1 MNSMTPKQVQFE
13 VGLTRTSIAATFITV
28 TFFLWSIA
36 SVLSDG
42 IEQGDLFGFTEAC
55 LFLLL
60 VGFLISG
67 NCGYQLA
74 RLAYLKRWL
83 IHVPATRNELMT
95 SFVGAAAPPLTI
107 LVPSYKEEVEVVR
120 QTLLS
125 AALQEYPHK
134 RVVLLLDNPPNP
146 STPADCESL
155 LAAQS
160 LPAELH
166 AVLNDMA
173 HYFESLQA
181 QFMLRQQAG
190 LSDLRK
196 EYIALADAYRRAS
209 RWFNEQADRSPGK
222 THSDT
227 WFTENI
233 LREPGRRYE
242 ERAAYWEC
250 HAMAVS
256 PESAPQEDRL
266 LGEYGRLASVF
277 QADLTVFERKR
288 YQNLSHELNKAM
300 NLNSYLGVM
309 GKRLHEVPHETG
321 LLLEETTNLHRSC
334 VIPDS
339 PYVITLDA
347 DSLILPDYAIRLV
360 QIMEQ
365 PGNERLA
372 VAQTPYSA
380 IPNAPGLLERTAGA
394 TTDIQ
399 YLLHQGF
406 TYFGA
411 TFWVGANAL
420 LRKAALEDICVEE
433 LTTHGLIRRY
443 IQDRTVI
450 EDTESTVDLMARGW
464 RLFNYP
470 ERLAYSATPG
480 DFGSL
485 IIQRGRWA
493 NGGLLILPKLLR
505 YLRQVSKT
513 PVIAVQ
519 SFYQLHYLTSLALS
533 PLSVLLLLLLPFSSK
548 LMTIWL
554 SLTAVPYF
562 LLYARDLS
570 ILRYRGV
577 MDFVRVYTLNLL
589 LLPVHLGGA
598 MKSVQQLLTGE
609 KIPFRRTP
617 KVLGRTSAPALYVA
631 FEYGLLL
638 LCCVTGLFYV
648 SESRWISA
656 TFALVN
662 GALYAYAIAS
672 FIGFSESLQDL
683 LPAWHSLVRRRL
695 VPSVEAVAPYVVGN
709 TSYALRVPA
718 LLRNLR
724 SQGSLYL
731 TLSSGC
737 ALLAVFA
744 PVALLRGMDAAVSPV
759 HVENRKPG
767 TTEWVLTHP
776 ALHHEIEGYASLT
789 SVNRGNELKLF
800 VNTVAD
806 YYTVEIYRMGWYQ
819 GTGARMVAGPIRR
832 KGQMQPPPTTDLS
845 TGLIECRWE
854 NPLILAIPY
863 NQSDATDWASGV
875 YLAKLTAEPTGEQ
888 SYIIFVVRDDA
899 RPSTYLVQSSV
910 TTFQAY
916 NNWGG
921 KSLYAFNSVGEQA
934 AKVSFNRPYAISP
947 LPLAAPGVGAGDF
960 LTSNSIPVDYPASAA
975 GWEYNMVRW
984 LEREGYDVTYA
995 TNIDVHARPDILAS
1009 HQAFLSVG
1017 HDEYWSWEMRRHV
1030 EQARDQGTHVGFF
1043 SANTCYWQI
1052 RLESS
1057 RLTGAP
1063 DRTIVAYKENAPWH
1077 DPLQKDQDP
1086 TNDYLV
1092 TTKWRNSPVNRPEAT
1107 LIGSMFIETDT
1118 PVDGDFVIEDANH
1131 WVLNGTGLQQGDH
1144 LPGLLGYEVGGNQ
1157 SPTQPATHI
1166 VARAPLTQHEGIVT
1180 VYTTANGAIV
1190 FSTGSMQWS
1199 WGLDNYNAPA
1209 LRKSVFSPAAQHI
1222 TRNVLARFSR
1232 KDVAA
1237 TSSRQTSIQAQFW
1250 ATVP

>member
-1 MNSMTPKQVQFE
+1 MTPKQVQFE
-13 VGLTRTSIAATFITV
+13 VSLTRTTIAATLIAV
-28 TFFLWSIA
+28 TLFLWSIT
-36 SVLSDG
+36 SVFSDG
-42 IEQGDLFGFTEAC
+42 VEQGNLFGLLEGC

-60 VGFLISG
+60 VGFLTSG
-67 NCGYQLA
+67 NFGYQLA

-83 IHVPATRNELMT
+83 GHVPATRDELMQ
-95 SFVGAAAPPLTI
+95 SFVEPTPLLTI
-107 LVPSYKEEVEVVR
+107 LVPSYKEETDVIR

-125 AALQEYPHK
+125 AALQEYPRK

-146 STPADCESL
+146 RTPADRELL
-155 LAAQS
+155 LAARS

-166 AVLNDMA
+166 ALLDDQA
-173 HYFESLQA
+173 RYFEGLQA
-181 QFMLRQQAG
+181 QFMLRQQDG
-190 LSDLRK
+190 LSDLQK
-196 EYIALADAYRRAS
+196 EYVALAEAYRRTAQ
-209 RWFNEQADRSPGK
+209 WFNGQADRYPGK

-227 WFTENI
+227 WFAENM
-233 LREPGRRYE
+233 LRDPARRYE
-242 ERAAYWEC
+242 ERAAHWDR

-256 PESAPQEDRL
+256 EESAPQEHRL
-266 LGEYGRLASVF
+266 LGEYRCLAAIF
-277 QADLTVFERKR
+277 QVNITVFERKR

-309 GKRLHEVPHETG
+309 GQRLHEVQHESG
-321 LLLEETTNLHRSC
+321 LTLEETTDPDGSFA
-334 VIPDS
+334 IPDS

-347 DSLILPDYAIRLV
+347 DSLILPDYAIRLIHV
-360 QIMEQ
+360 MEQ

-380 IPNAPGLLERTAGA
+380 IPNAPALLERTAGA

-433 LTTHGLIRRY
+433 PTRQGLIRRY

-464 RLFNYP
+464 QLFNYP

-505 YLRQVSKT
+505 YLRQVSKS
-513 PVIAVQ
+513 PAIAAQ
-519 SFYQLHYLTSLALS
+519 SFYQLHYLTSLALA
-533 PLSVLLLLLLPFSSK
+533 PLSVLLLLALPFSSS
-548 LMTIWL
+548 LMTVWL

-562 LLYARDLS
+562 LLHARDLS
-570 ILRYRGV
+570 LLRYRGV
-577 MDFVRVYTLNLL
+577 VDFMRVYALNLM

-598 MKSVQQLLTGE
+598 LKSVQQLFTGE

-631 FEYGLLL
+631 LEYGLLL
-638 LCCVTGLFYV
+638 LCCIMGLLYA
-648 SESRWISA
+648 SQGRWISA
-656 TFALVN
+656 AFTLVN
-662 GALYAYAIAS
+662 GALYGYAIAS

-683 LPAWHSLVRRRL
+683 LPAWNSLQHQCL
-695 VPSVEAVAPYVVGN
+695 FPSVEAIGQRLADN
-709 TSYALRVPA
+709 KSYIWRVRA
-718 LLRNLR
+718 ILRNLR
-724 SQGSLYL
+724 AQGSLYL
-731 TLSSGC
+731 TLSSCC

-744 PVALLRGMDAAVSPV
+744 PVALLGGVDANVPPIQ
-759 HVENRKPG
+759 VENGKPG
-767 TTEWVLTHP
+767 TTEWVLTRP

-789 SVNRGNELKLF
+789 SVNRGDTLKLF
-800 VNTVAD
+800 VNTGAD
-806 YYTVEIYRMGWYQ
+806 FYTVQIYRMGWYQ
-819 GTGARMVAGPIRR
+819 GAGAREIAGPIRR
-832 KGQMQPPPTTDLS
+832 KGQVQPPPTTDPS

-854 NPLILAIPY
+854 NPLILAIPR

-875 YLAKLTAEPTGEQ
+875 YLAKLTAEPTGYQ
-888 SYIIFVVRDDA
+888 SYVIFVVRDDA
-899 RPSTYLVQSSV
+899 RSSTYLVQSSV

-921 KSLYAFNSVGEQA
+921 KSLYAFNSVGGQA

-947 LPLAAPGVGAGDF
+947 LPLASRGVGAGDF
-960 LTSNSIPVDYPASAA
+960 LTSNSFPIDYPASAA

-995 TNIDVHARPDILAS
+995 TNVDVHARPDLLVS

-1017 HDEYWSWEMRRHV
+1017 HDEYWSWDMRRHV
-1030 EQARDQGTHVGFF
+1030 ERARDQGTHVGFF
-1043 SANTCYWQI
+1043 SSNTCYWQI

-1057 RLTGAP
+1057 RLTGEP

-1077 DPLQKDQDP
+1077 DPLQIDQDP

-1092 TTKWRNSPVNRPEAT
+1092 TTKWRNPPVSRPEAA
-1107 LIGSMFIETDT
+1107 LIGSMFIETDD
-1118 PVDGDFVIEDANH
+1118 PVDGDFVIEDATH
-1131 WVLNGTGLQQGDH
+1131 WILNGTGLQRGDH
-1144 LPGLLGYEVGGNQ
+1144 LPGLLGYEVDGGRDL
-1157 SPTQPATHI
+1157 PQPSTRV
-1166 VARAPLTQHEGIVT
+1166 VARAPLARHDGTVT
-1180 VYTTANGAIV
+1180 VYNTANGAIV

-1199 WGLDNYNAPA
+1199 WGLDDYNVPS
-1209 LRKSVFSPAAQHI
+1209 LRKSVFSQAAQHM
-1222 TRNVLARFSR
+1222 TRNVLARFSG
-1232 KDVAA
+1232 KEVSTA
-1237 TSSRQTSIQAQFW
+1237 SSRQTSMPAQVGTK
-1250 ATVP
+1250 AP

>member
-1 MNSMTPKQVQFE
+1 MTAKQVQFE
-13 VGLTRTSIAATFITV
+13 VSLTRTTIAATLITV
-28 TFFLWSIA
+28 ALFLWSITT
-36 SVLSDG
+36 VLGDS
-42 IEQGDLFGFTEAC
+42 IAQGDHFGVTEAC

-60 VGFLISG
+60 AGFLILG
-67 NCGYQLA
+67 NFGYQLA
-74 RLAYLKRWL
+74 RLACLKRWL
-83 IHVPATRNELMT
+83 SHTPATRDELMT
-95 SFVGAAAPPLTI
+95 SLVGPAPLLTI
-107 LVPSYKEEVEVVR
+107 LVPSYKEETDVIR

-146 STPADCESL
+146 RTQEDREGL
-155 LAAQS
+155 LAARS

-166 AVLNDMA
+166 ALLDDTA
-173 HYFESLQA
+173 HYFEGLQA
-181 QFMLRQQAG
+181 QFMLRQQSG
-190 LSDLRK
+190 LSELQN
-196 EYIALADAYRRAS
+196 EYVALADAYRRAAQ
-209 RWFNEQADRSPGK
+209 WFNEQANGYPAK

-233 LREPGRRYE
+233 LREPARRYE
-242 ERAAYWEC
+242 ERAAHW
-250 HAMAVS
+250 HRQAMAHS
-256 PESAPQEDRL
+256 QESAPQEHRL
-266 LGEYGRLASVF
+266 LGEYRCLAAVF
-277 QADLTVFERKR
+277 QAEIIVFERKR

-309 GKRLHEVPHETG
+309 GTRLHEVEHETG
-321 LLLEETTNLHRSC
+321 LMLEETTDLHGSFL
-334 VIPDS
+334 IPDS

-347 DSLILPDYAIRLV
+347 DSLILPDYAIRLI

-433 LTTHGLIRRY
+433 PTKYGLIQRY

-513 PVIAVQ
+513 PAIAAQ

-533 PLSVLLLLLLPFSSK
+533 PLCVLLLLVLPFSSK
-548 LMTIWL
+548 LMTVWL
-554 SLTAVPYF
+554 SLTAAPYF

-577 MDFVRVYTLNLL
+577 IDFVRVYALNLL

-598 MKSVQQLLTGE
+598 LKSVQQLLTGE
-609 KIPFRRTP
+609 KIPFQRTP
-617 KVLGRTSAPALYVA
+617 KVLGRTSSPALYVA
-631 FEYGLLL
+631 LEYGLLL
-638 LCCVTGLFYV
+638 LCCVTGLLYA
-648 SESRWISA
+648 SQGRWISA
-656 TFALVN
+656 AFALVN
-662 GALYAYAIAS
+662 GALYGYAIAS

-683 LPAWHSLVRRRL
+683 LPAWNSLVPQRL
-695 VPSVEAVAPYVVGN
+695 APSVEAIEPRVVGN
-709 TSYALRVPA
+709 TSYVWRAQA
-718 LLRNLR
+718 MLRNLR
-724 SQGSLYL
+724 VQGSLYL
-731 TLSSGC
+731 ILSSGC

-744 PVALLRGMDAAVSPV
+744 PVALLRGMDTNVPPIQ
-759 HVENRKPG
+759 VENRKPG
-767 TTEWVLTHP
+767 TTEWVLTRP

-789 SVNRGNELKLF
+789 SVNRGDTLKLF
-800 VNTVAD
+800 VNTGAD
-806 YYTVEIYRMGWYQ
+806 FYTVQIYRMGWYQ
-819 GTGARMVAGPIRR
+819 GTGAREIAGPIRR
-832 KGQMQPPPTTDLS
+832 NGQVQPPPTTDLS

-854 NPLILAIPY
+854 NPLSLAIPH

-875 YLAKLTAEPTGEQ
+875 YLAKLTAEPTGYQ

-921 KSLYAFNSVGEQA
+921 KSLYAFNSVGGQA

-947 LPLAAPGVGAGDF
+947 LPLAAPGAGAGDF
-960 LTSNSIPVDYPASAA
+960 LTSNSFPIDYPASAA

-995 TNIDVHARPDILAS
+995 TNVDVHARPDLLAS

-1030 EQARDQGTHVGFF
+1030 ELARDQGTHVGFF

-1057 RLTGAP
+1057 RFTDEP
-1063 DRTIVAYKENAPWH
+1063 HRTIVAYKENAPWH
-1077 DPLQKDQDP
+1077 DPLQIDQDP

-1092 TTKWRNSPVNRPEAT
+1092 TTKWRNPPVNRPEAA
-1107 LIGSMFIETDT
+1107 LIGSMFIETDA
-1118 PVDGDFVIEDANH
+1118 PVDGDFVIEDATH
-1131 WVLNGTGLQQGDH
+1131 WVLNGTGLQRGDH
-1144 LPGLLGYEVGGNQ
+1144 LPGLLGYEVDGGRDLPQ
-1157 SPTQPATHI
+1157 PTTRI
-1166 VARAPLTQHEGIVT
+1166 VARAPLAQHEGTVT
-1180 VYTTANGAIV
+1180 VYTTANGTIV

-1199 WGLDNYNAPA
+1199 WGLDDYNAPA

-1222 TRNVLARFSR
+1222 TRNVLARFSG

-1237 TSSRQTSIQAQFW
+1237 AFSSQTSMPAQLG

>member
-1 MNSMTPKQVQFE
+1 MTVKQVLFE
-13 VGLTRTSIAATFITV
+13 VSLTKTAIAATLIAV
-28 TFFLWSIA
+28 TLFLWSIA

-42 IEQGDLFGFTEAC
+42 VEQGNLFGVIEGC
-55 LFLLL
+55 VFLLL

-67 NCGYQLA
+67 NFGYQLA
-74 RLAYLKRWL
+74 RLAHLKRWL
-83 IHVPATRNELMT
+83 GHVPATRDELMK
-95 SFVGAAAPPLTI
+95 SFVEPAPLLTI
-107 LVPSYKEEVEVVR
+107 LVPSYKEETDVIR

-125 AALQEYPHK
+125 AALQEYPHT

-146 STPADCESL
+146 RTREDREAL
-155 LAAQS
+155 LAARS
-160 LPAELH
+160 LPDELH
-166 AVLNDMA
+166 ALLDGRA
-173 HYFESLQA
+173 RYFESLLV

-190 LSDLRK
+190 VSAFQQ
-196 EYIALADAYRRAS
+196 EYVALADAYERAAQ
-209 RWFNEQADRSPGK
+209 WFNEQADRFPSA
-222 THSDT
+222 THSDI

-233 LREPGRRYE
+233 LRGPARRYE
-242 ERAAYWEC
+242 ERAAHWHR
-250 HAMAVS
+250 HAQAVS
-256 PESAPQEDRL
+256 TEGAPHERLL
-266 LGEYGRLASVF
+266 LGEYRSLAAVF
-277 QADLTVFERKR
+277 QADITIFERKR

-309 GKRLHEVPHETG
+309 GQRLHEVPHATG
-321 LLLEETTNLHRSC
+321 LMLEETTDPHGSYE
-334 VIPDS
+334 IPDS

-347 DSLILPDYAIRLV
+347 DSLILSDYAIRLV

-420 LRKAALEDICVEE
+420 IRKAALEDIGVAET
-433 LTTHGLIRRY
+433 TTHGLIRRY

-505 YLRQVSKT
+505 YLRNVPKN
-513 PVIAVQ
+513 PALAPQ
-519 SFYQLHYLTSLALS
+519 SFYQLHYLTSMALS
-533 PLSVLLLLLLPFSSK
+533 PICVLLLLAVPFSSK
-548 LMTIWL
+548 LMTVWL
-554 SLTAVPYF
+554 SMTTIPYF

-570 ILRYRGV
+570 ILRYRGLI
-577 MDFVRVYTLNLL
+577 DFMRVYALNLL

-598 MKSVQQLLTGE
+598 MKSIQQLLTGE

-617 KVLGRTSAPALYVA
+617 KVLGRTGAPALYVA
-631 FEYGLLL
+631 LEYGLLL
-638 LCCVTGLFYV
+638 LCCVTGLFYA
-648 SESRWISA
+648 SQGRWISA
-656 TFALVN
+656 AFALVN
-662 GALYAYAIAS
+662 GALYGYAISS
-672 FIGFSESLQDL
+672 FIGFSESLDDLRPVWKGLAPQRL
-683 LPAWHSLVRRRL
+683 LPSL
-695 VPSVEAVAPYVVGN
+695 EAIGQRMIGS
-709 TSYALRVPA
+709 TSYIWRIPA
-718 LLRNLR
+718 MLRNLR
-724 SQGSLYL
+724 EQSSLYFA
-731 TLSSGC
+731 LSSCC
-737 ALLAVFA
+737 ALLEVFA
-744 PVALLRGMDAAVSPV
+744 PAALHGAVDANLSPI
-759 HVENRKPG
+759 HMENQKPG
-767 TTEWVLTHP
+767 TTDWVLTRP
-776 ALHHEIEGYASLT
+776 ALHREIEGYASLT
-789 SVNRGNELKLF
+789 SVNRGDRLDLF
-800 VNTVAD
+800 VNTAAD
-806 YYTVEIYRMGWYQ
+806 FYTLRIYRMGWYQ
-819 GTGARMVAGPIRR
+819 GAGAREIAGPIRR
-832 KGQMQPPPTTDLS
+832 QGQVQPLPTMDPG

-854 NPLILAIPY
+854 NPVTLAVPL

-875 YLAKLTAEPTGEQ
+875 YLAKLTAEPTGDQ
-888 SYIIFVVRDDA
+888 SYIVFVVRDDA

-921 KSLYAFNSVGEQA
+921 KSLYVFNSVGGQA

-947 LPLAAPGVGAGDF
+947 LPLASGGVGAGDF
-960 LTSNSIPVDYPASAA
+960 LTPNSFPIGYQASPA

-995 TNIDVHARPDILAS
+995 TNVDVHANSALLAS

-1030 EQARDQGTHVGFF
+1030 EQARDWGTHVGFF

-1052 RLESS
+1052 RLEPS
-1057 RLTGAP
+1057 RLTGESN
-1063 DRTIVAYKENAPWH
+1063 RTIVAYKENALWH
-1077 DPLQKDQDP
+1077 DPLQIDRDP

-1092 TTKWRNSPVNRPEAT
+1092 TTKWRNPPVNRPEAA
-1107 LIGSMFIETDT
+1107 LIGSMFIENDA
-1118 PVDGDFVIEDANH
+1118 PIDGDFVIEDASH
-1131 WVLNGTGLQQGDH
+1131 WILNGTGLQQGDR
-1144 LPGLLGYEVGGNQ
+1144 LRGLLGYEVDGGREAIP
-1157 SPTQPATHI
+1157 STTHVI
-1166 VARAPLTQHEGIVT
+1166 ARAPQAPHEGTVT
-1180 VYTTANGAIV
+1180 VYNAERGAIV
-1190 FSTGSMQWS
+1190 FSTGSIQWS
-1199 WGLDNYNAPA
+1199 WGLDDYHAPA
-1209 LRKSVFSPAAQHI
+1209 LRKSVLSPAAQQM

-1237 TSSRQTSIQAQFW
+1237 DSGSQTSIPVRREIPA
-1250 ATVP
+1250 P

>member
-1 MNSMTPKQVQFE
+1 MTATQIRFE
-13 VGLTRTSIAATFITV
+13 VSLTRTTIAATLIAV
-28 TFFLWSIA
+28 TLFLWSIV
-36 SVLSDG
+36 SVLSEG
-42 IEQGDLFGFTEAC
+42 LEQGNLYGVLEASA
-55 LFLLL
+55 FLL
-60 VGFLISG
+60 VAGFLISG
-67 NCGYQLA
+67 NFGYQLA

-83 IHVPATRNELMT
+83 GHVPATRDELMQ
-95 SFVGAAAPPLTI
+95 SFVGPAPLLTI
-107 LVPSYKEEVEVVR
+107 LVPSYKEETDIIR

-146 STPADCESL
+146 RTPEDRQAL
-155 LAAQS
+155 LAARS

-166 AVLNDMA
+166 ALLDNQA
-173 HYFESLQA
+173 RHFETLLV
-181 QFMLRQQAG
+181 QFMLRQQTG
-190 LSDLRK
+190 VSEFRQ
-196 EYIALADAYRRAS
+196 EYAALAQAYEQAVQ
-209 RWFNEQADRSPGK
+209 WFDEQADRFPNT
-222 THSDT
+222 THSDA
-227 WFTENI
+227 WFAEHI
-233 LREPGRRYE
+233 LRGPARRYR
-242 ERAAYWEC
+242 ERAAHWQR
-250 HAMAVS
+250 HAQAVS
-256 PESAPQEDRL
+256 DEGAPHERLL
-266 LGEYGRLASVF
+266 LGEYRSLAAVF
-277 QADLTVFERKR
+277 QADIAVFERKR

-309 GKRLHEVPHETG
+309 GQRLHEVQHEAG
-321 LLLEETTNLHRSC
+321 LMLEETTDHHGSYE
-334 VIPDS
+334 IPDS

-347 DSLILPDYAIRLV
+347 DSLILSDYAIRLIQV
-360 QIMEQ
+360 MEQ

-433 LTTHGLIRRY
+433 PTTHGVIRRY

-513 PVIAVQ
+513 PASAAQ

-533 PLSVLLLLLLPFSSK
+533 PICVLLLLAVPFSSK
-548 LMTIWL
+548 LMTVWL
-554 SLTAVPYF
+554 SMTAIPYF
-562 LLYARDLS
+562 LLYTRDLS
-570 ILRYRGV
+570 ILRYRGLI
-577 MDFVRVYTLNLL
+577 DFLRVYALNLL

-598 MKSVQQLLTGE
+598 LKSVQQLVTGE

-631 FEYGLLL
+631 LEYGLLL
-638 LCCVTGLFYV
+638 LCCVTGLFYA
-648 SESRWISA
+648 SQGRWISA
-656 TFALVN
+656 AFALVN
-662 GALYAYAIAS
+662 GALFGYAISS
-672 FIGFSESLQDL
+672 FIGVAESLEDL
-683 LPAWHSLVRRRL
+683 RPAWKSLRPQRL
-695 VPSVEAVAPYVVGN
+695 VPTIEAIGQRIVGS
-709 TSYALRVPA
+709 TSYVWRVQTM
-718 LLRNLR
+718 LRNLR
-724 SQGSLYL
+724 AQGSLYL
-731 TLSSGC
+731 TLSSCC
-737 ALLAVFA
+737 AILEVFA
-744 PVALLRGMDAAVSPV
+744 PAALLGAVDETLSPIQ
-759 HVENRKPG
+759 VENRKPG
-767 TTEWVLTHP
+767 TTEWVLTRP
-776 ALHHEIEGYASLT
+776 ALHHEIEGYASMT
-789 SVNRGNELKLF
+789 SVNRGDRLELF
-800 VNTVAD
+800 VNTAAD
-806 YYTVEIYRMGWYQ
+806 FYTLHIYRMGWYQ
-819 GTGARMVAGPIRR
+819 GTGAREIAGPIRR
-832 KGQMQPPPTTDLS
+832 QGQVQPPPTTDAA
-845 TGLIECRWE
+845 TGLIECRWD
-854 NPLILAIPY
+854 NPLTLAIPL
-863 NQSDATDWASGV
+863 NRSDATDWASGV
-875 YLAKLTAEPTGEQ
+875 YLAKLTAEPTGDQ
-888 SYIIFVVRDDA
+888 SYIMFVVRDDA

-921 KSLYAFNSVGEQA
+921 KSLYSFNSTAGQA

-947 LPLAAPGVGAGDF
+947 IPPASRGVGAGDF
-960 LTSNSIPVDYPASAA
+960 LTSNSFPIGYRASVA

-984 LEREGYDVTYA
+984 LEREGYDVTYV
-995 TNIDVHARPDILAS
+995 TNVDVHANPALLAT

-1030 EQARDQGTHVGFF
+1030 EQARDRGTHVGFF

-1052 RLESS
+1052 RLEPS
-1057 RLTGAP
+1057 RFTGEP

-1077 DPLQKDQDP
+1077 DPLQIDQDP

-1092 TTKWRNSPVNRPEAT
+1092 TTKWRNPPVNRPEAA
-1107 LIGSMFIETDT
+1107 LIGNMFLETDM
-1118 PVDGDFVIEDANH
+1118 PVDGDFVIEDATH
-1131 WVLNGTGLQQGDH
+1131 WILDGTGLQQGDR
-1144 LPGLLGYEVGGNQ
+1144 LPGLLGYEVDGGRD
-1157 SPTQPATHI
+1157 SAPPSTHV
-1166 VARAPLTQHEGIVT
+1166 VARAPLAPHEGTIT
-1180 VYTTANGAIV
+1180 VYHAANGAVV

-1199 WGLDNYNAPA
+1199 WGLDDFQVPA
-1209 LRKSVFSPAAQHI
+1209 LRKSVLSPAAQQI
-1222 TRNVLARFSR
+1222 TRNVLARFSGM
-1232 KDVAA
+1232 DDAA
-1237 TSSRQTSIQAQFW
+1237 TSASQSSQPVQ
-1250 ATVP
+1250 PK

>member
-1 MNSMTPKQVQFE
+1 MTAKQVHFE
-13 VGLTRTSIAATFITV
+13 VSLTRTTIAATLIAV
-28 TFFLWSIA
+28 TLFLWSIA
-36 SVLSDG
+36 SVLRDG
-42 IEQGDLFGFTEAC
+42 VEQGNLFGVIEGG

-67 NCGYQLA
+67 NFGYQLA

-83 IHVPATRNELMT
+83 SHVPATRDELMK
-95 SFVGAAAPPLTI
+95 SFVEPTPLLTI
-107 LVPSYKEEVEVVR
+107 LVPSYKEEMDVIR

-125 AALQEYPHK
+125 AALQEYPHT

-146 STPADCESL
+146 RTPEDREAL
-155 LAAQS
+155 LAARS
-160 LPAELH
+160 LPDELH
-166 AVLNDMA
+166 ALLDDQA
-173 HYFESLQA
+173 RYFESLLV
-181 QFMLRQQAG
+181 QFMLRQQTG
-190 LSDLRK
+190 VPELQQ
-196 EYIALADAYRRAS
+196 EYVALAQAYGQAAQ
-209 RWFNEQADRSPGK
+209 WFDQQADRFPNT

-227 WFTENI
+227 WFAENI
-233 LREPGRRYE
+233 LRGPARRYE
-242 ERAAYWEC
+242 ERAAHWHR
-250 HAMAVS
+250 HAQAVS
-256 PESAPQEDRL
+256 EERAPHERLL
-266 LGEYGRLASVF
+266 LGEYRSLAAVF
-277 QADLTVFERKR
+277 QADITVFERKR

-309 GKRLHEVPHETG
+309 GQRLHEVPHTTG
-321 LLLEETTNLHRSC
+321 LMLEKTTDSLESFW
-334 VIPDS
+334 IPDS

-347 DSLILPDYAIRLV
+347 DSLILSDYAIRLV

-433 LTTHGLIRRY
+433 PTQHGVIRRY

-513 PVIAVQ
+513 PAIAAQ
-519 SFYQLHYLTSLALS
+519 SFYQLHYLTSLALA
-533 PLSVLLLLLLPFSSK
+533 PLSVLLLLVLPFSSK

-562 LLYARDLS
+562 ILYARDLS

-577 MDFVRVYTLNLL
+577 IDFVRVYALNLL

-617 KVLGRTSAPALYVA
+617 KVLGRTGAPALYVA
-631 FEYGLLL
+631 LEYGLLL
-638 LCCVTGLFYV
+638 LCCVTGLLDALQG
-648 SESRWISA
+648 RWISA
-656 TFALVN
+656 AFALVN
-662 GALYAYAIAS
+662 GALYGYAISS
-672 FIGFSESLQDL
+672 FIGFSESLEDI
-683 LPAWHSLVRRRL
+683 LPAWNSLLRQRL
-695 VPSVEAVAPYVVGN
+695 VPSVEAIEQRVVAN
-709 TSYALRVPA
+709 TSYVWRVQA
-718 LLRNLR
+718 MLRNLR
-724 SQGSLYL
+724 AQGSLYL
-731 TLSSGC
+731 TLSICC
-737 ALLAVFA
+737 AFLEVFA
-744 PVALLRGMDAAVSPV
+744 PAALLGAVDTSLSPI

-767 TTEWVLTHP
+767 TTEWVLTRP
-776 ALHHEIEGYASLT
+776 ALHREIEGYASLT
-789 SVNRGNELKLF
+789 SVNRGDRLDLF
-800 VNTVAD
+800 VNTAAD
-806 YYTVEIYRMGWYQ
+806 FYTLRIYRMGWYQ
-819 GTGARMVAGPIRR
+819 GTGAREIAGPIRR
-832 KGQMQPPPTTDLS
+832 KGQVQPLPTTDPS

-854 NPLILAIPY
+854 NPVTLAVPL

-875 YLAKLTAEPTGEQ
+875 YLVKLTAEPTGDQ
-888 SYIIFVVRDDA
+888 SYIVFVVRDDA

-921 KSLYAFNSVGEQA
+921 KSLYAFNSVGGQA

-947 LPLAAPGVGAGDF
+947 LPLASRGVGAGDF
-960 LTSNSIPVDYPASAA
+960 LTSNSFPIDYQASVA

-995 TNIDVHARPDILAS
+995 TNVDVHANPLLLAS
-1009 HQAFLSVG
+1009 HHAFLSVG
-1017 HDEYWSWEMRRHV
+1017 HDEYWSWEMRRQV
-1030 EQARDQGTHVGFF
+1030 EQARDHGTHVAFF

-1052 RLESS
+1052 RLEPSQ
-1057 RLTGAP
+1057 LTGASH
-1063 DRTIVAYKENAPWH
+1063 RTIVAYKENAPWH
-1077 DPLQKDQDP
+1077 DPLQIDQDP

-1092 TTKWRNSPVNRPEAT
+1092 TTKWRNPPVNRPEAA
-1107 LIGSMFIETDT
+1107 LIGSMFIESDDS
-1118 PVDGDFVIEDANH
+1118 VDGDFAIEDASH
-1131 WVLNGTGLQQGDH
+1131 WILNGTGLQQGDR
-1144 LPGLLGYEVGGNQ
+1144 LPGLAGYEVDGGGN
-1157 SPTQPATHI
+1157 SVPPATRVI
-1166 VARAPLTQHEGIVT
+1166 ARSPLSQHKGTVT
-1180 VYTTANGAIV
+1180 VYNQTNGAIV
-1190 FSTGSMQWS
+1190 FSTGSIQWS
-1199 WGLDNYNAPA
+1199 WGLDDYHVPA
-1209 LRKSVFSPAAQHI
+1209 LRKSVLSPAAQQM
-1222 TRNVLARFSR
+1222 TRNVLARFSG

-1237 TSSRQTSIQAQFW
+1237 ASSRQTQPETQA
-1250 ATVP
+1250 P